1 MILKRAGR
9 QREDLGLTLIE
20 LLLSITLLLLLIGA
34 AVYSF
39 APLQRNR
46 QLDEGLTR
54 LEALFGFARA
64 RAAASGT
71 PVYLVLEAS
80 TNEVSPGATVQVQWE
95 PDPVN
100 QPGLYT
106 NLVMQPSLSDAVNEL
121 VSVELHDE
129 EETGLEDVESLLM
142 SPDNPDILGENL
154 EEEAFEALDDDRAA
168 AEAGDNTLARFAFF
182 PDGSSESAKLVVASR
197 DEADERRFLVELVG
211 LTGSVLRQL
220 VGTNGLP
227 ILEGAELEPDVLGS
241 EFDDPLMTNSEPT
254 MLIQ

>member
-100 QPGLYT
+100 QPGFYT
-106 NLVMQPSLSDAVNEL
+106 NLVMIPSLAEAVNEL
-121 VSVELHDE
+121 VSVSLHEE
-129 EETGLEDVESLLM
+129 EETGMEDVESLLM
-142 SPDNPDILGENL
+142 SRDDSSILGENL
-154 EEEAFEALDDDRAA
+154 EEEAFDASEDDRAA
-168 AEAGDNTLARFAFF
+168 VAFGDNAQARFAFF
-182 PDGSSESAKLVVASR
+182 PDGSSESARLIVTSR
-197 DEADERRFLVELVG
+197 EAEDARRFLVELVG
-211 LTGSVLRQL
+211 LTGGVRRQL
-220 VGTNGLP
+220 VGTNGLS
-227 ILEGAELEPDVLGS
+227 LLDEADMEPDALGG

-254 MLIQ
+254 TFVR

>member
-1 MILKRAGR
+1 MILTQAGR
-9 QREDLGLTLIE
+9 QRGDRGLTLIE

-34 AVYSF
+34 FVFNF
-39 APLQRNR
+39 APLQKNR

-64 RAAASGT
+64 RAANTGKT
-71 PVYLVLEAS
+71 VYLVLESS
-80 TNEVSPGATVQVQWE
+80 TNEVAGGTTVTIQWE

-121 VSVELHDE
+121 VSVELHE
-129 EETGLEDVESLLM
+129 EEEPGLDDVESLLM
-142 SPDNPDILGENL
+142 SPDNPAILGENL
-154 EEEAFEALDDDRAA
+154 EEEAFEAPDDDRAA
-168 AEAGDNTLARFAFF
+168 AAAGDNALARFAFF